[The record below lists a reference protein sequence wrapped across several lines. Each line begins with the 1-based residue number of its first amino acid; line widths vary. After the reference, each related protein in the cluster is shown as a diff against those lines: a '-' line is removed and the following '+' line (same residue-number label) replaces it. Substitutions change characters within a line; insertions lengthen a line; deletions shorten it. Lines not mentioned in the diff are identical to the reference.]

1 MGWKRMQ
8 VKSECLQFYEG
19 RVLDLFNGKMVIDV
33 GVIIYLFVNIFI
45 SKEKFGWESNDGIV
59 LYVV

>member
-1 MGWKRMQ
+1 
-8 VKSECLQFYEG
+8 
-19 RVLDLFNGKMVIDV
+19 MVIDV